1 MDDDLITLIAED
13 CGVEGYI
20 EDLQAFAKRIR
31 AYERIQIANEIGK
44 MPGDTA
50 ASIAVWVRDKC

>member
-13 CGVEGYI
+13 CGVEGYV

-31 AYERIQIANEIGK
+31 AYERIQIANEISQ

-50 ASIAVWVRDKC
+50 ASIAVWVRDQC